1 MNSLKSKN
9 EPETSVLSNKKAD
22 KDKKD
27 NSGKIQGHDF
37 FNLMIDCGF
46 IKQAKDKKISNYDN
60 KEEKPKPWAI
70 CSNEVRLQ
78 NSSDED
84 SEY

>member
-46 IKQAKDKKISNYDN
+46 IK
-60 KEEKPKPWAI
+60 
-70 CSNEVRLQ
+70 
-78 NSSDED
+78 
-84 SEY
+84 